1 MKPEQAVLECLTR
14 FRDEFK
20 GRADQ
25 RRAEDGSVLLGMR
38 QMYDAL
44 GDEQY
49 VSVIREYLQD
59 FVEECRKSRS
69 GFEDDLN
76 IGDVNC
82 CKLLFFLYDMTGDEK
97 YRTAIE
103 AVMEKLR
110 EDPRLLSPDP
120 VSVEALYMVQPFYM
134 EYETRYDKKAK
145 YSDIIRQ
152 FERPE
157 ILSDTGDVV
166 GRQRGLYLTAL
177 IDTLSGMSFEIY
189 EKYRELQDEFKR
201 ALRENDI
208 CCRDGAGDAE
218 NLRIAYAV
226 MKAGR
231 MGVLLKE
238 KYAFGAME
246 IVENLAEN
254 RLTDILNDARAVGP
268 FLCAYG
274 QYLQLRR
281 EFTASRKSI
290 FKNI

>member
-1 MKPEQAVLECLTR
+1 MKTEQAVLECLIR

-25 RRAEDGSVLLGMR
+25 RRAEDGDVLLGMR

-49 VSVIREYLQD
+49 VSVIQKYLQD
-59 FVEECRKSRS
+59 FLEEDGKLRS
-69 GFEDDLN
+69 DAFN
-76 IGDVNC
+76 IADVNC
-82 CKLLFFLYDMTGDEK
+82 SKLLFFLYDKTGDEK
-97 YRTAIE
+97 YRTAIV

-110 EDPRLLSPDP
+110 EDPKLLSPDP

-145 YSDIIRQ
+145 YSDILRQ

-157 ILSDTGDVV
+157 ILSNTGDAA

-189 EKYRELQDEFKR
+189 EKYRKLQDEFKR
-201 ALRENDI
+201 VHRELYQSGEKGKGI
-208 CCRDGAGDAE
+208 CCGDGADDAE

-226 MKAGR
+226 MKACR

-238 KYAFGAME
+238 KYASDGMG
-246 IVENLAEN
+246 IVERLVEN
-254 RLTDILNDARAVGP
+254 RLTDILEDSRTAGP

-274 QYLQLRR
+274 QYLQLKG
-281 EFTASRKSI
+281 EFTA
-290 FKNI
+290 